1 VSKKLLSS
9 AETSVSQALRPTGKK
24 MKQLT
29 ERISPEFLKKGIRG
43 SQDSMLE
50 LATRNKNKF

>member
-1 VSKKLLSS
+1 
-9 AETSVSQALRPTGKK
+9 

-50 LATRNKNKF
+50 LATRNKEKF